1 MASSSSR
8 SSSSSTTSIT
18 PITDQN
24 VISAFNRG
32 PLLTTYTPPTSC
44 VSTYTFGTVMYF
56 GHNVESYIDP
66 ACYPSSTTE
75 YGNGQA
81 AWYVYY
87 YSPGVCPEG
96 YATATTF
103 TSSWG
108 RSNTLLAIG
117 SDTTVALCC
126 PSKFSYASDGHACVS
141 TFSSIT
147 SKLTYINP
155 QLNAI
160 NQWVSTSASPPLI
173 TTASGD
179 PYHIYGDGIPI
190 MWQESD
196 LKAFAEAATA
206 TPSTATTISTSL
218 SAGLPAQTASTTAS
232 TNTTTT
238 LPKPTSAPTLST
250 GAKIAI
256 GLVVPG
262 IVIAVVAAVAIWFI
276 RKRKRGRNAALELG
290 VDGEQGSRSQMMMM
304 MGEQGKFDPDRK
316 GGFEGNVRSELV
328 AEQPVV
334 ELYGAKGTGNKK
346 EIGRG
351 TPMELAA

>member
-1 MASSSSR
+1 M
-8 SSSSSTTSIT
+8 
-18 PITDQN
+18 
-24 VISAFNRG
+24 
-32 PLLTTYTPPTSC
+32 
-44 VSTYTFGTVMYF
+44 
-56 GHNVESYIDP
+56 
-66 ACYPSSTTE
+66 
-75 YGNGQA
+75 
-81 AWYVYY
+81 YY

-108 RSNTLLAIG
+108 RLDTILAIG

-141 TFSSIT
+141 TFASIT

-155 QLNAI
+155 QLDAN
-160 NQWVSTSASPPLI
+160 NQWTSTSASPPLI

-206 TPSTATTISTSL
+206 TSSTSTTISTSL
-218 SAGLPAQTASTTAS
+218 SAGLPAQTAT

-238 LPKPTSAPTLST
+238 LPKTTSAPTLST

-256 GLVVPG
+256 GLVVPAV
-262 IVIAVVAAVAIWFI
+262 VIAVVAVVAIWFI
-276 RKRKRGRNAALELG
+276 RKRKRGINAGLGSG
-290 VDGEQGSRSQMMMM
+290 VDGEQGSSSQMMMM
-304 MGEQGKFDPDRK
+304 REQGKFDPDRK
-316 GGFEGNVRSELV
+316 GVLEERLRSELG
-328 AEQPVV
+328 ADQPAG
-334 ELYGAKGTGNKK
+334 ELYGERGMGDKK
-346 EIGRG
+346 ETRHGE
-351 TPMELAA
+351 PMELAA